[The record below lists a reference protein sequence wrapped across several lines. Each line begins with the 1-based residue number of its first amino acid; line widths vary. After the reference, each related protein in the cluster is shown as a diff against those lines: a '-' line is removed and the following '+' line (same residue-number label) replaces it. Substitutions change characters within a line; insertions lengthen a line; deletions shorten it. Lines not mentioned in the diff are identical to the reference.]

1 MTVPRG
7 KPHWWTQTQSSL
19 PLCKS
24 SGHSSTEKIK
34 RKSAYVS
41 SLAIGKLLWMPI
53 AQSQVTHFNWHLHFC
68 HWILFICIRRTSK
81 KHSIFQHL
89 PGGNG
94 SLILMHFYISQG
106 RLVFEMRIW
115 DRRKVKGVMK
125 KNKRNKKPGQK
136 ALNMFKSH
144 HILSGSYNYTSAC
157 HKEFKSDEWIF

>member
-53 AQSQVTHFNWHLHFC
+53 AQSQVTHFNLATSFSPLNSFYLYKKNIKEAFDIPTSTRGKRISNSNALLHLSGETRL
-68 HWILFICIRRTSK
+68 WDANMRQKKSK
-81 KHSIFQHL
+81 RC
-89 PGGNG
+89 
-94 SLILMHFYISQG
+94 Y
-106 RLVFEMRIW
+106 E
-115 DRRKVKGVMK
+115 